1 MKLSLRQ
8 GNNIL
13 GVIGVL
19 LGIVIVILGFVQKL
33 PFTKNGMPGPGFF
46 PIICGIAI
54 AVFGALLIVETK
66 LKAKKALE
74 NEEKDS
80 DLEENIINKTE
91 LKNFVWSIGSAIMVV
106 ILSPI
111 IGMIT
116 SIGIAVAVMIKVL
129 GEDSLIKAIVIGAGT
144 ALVLFLIFKV
154 FLGVPLPNS
163 YIGL

>member
-1 MKLSLRQ
+1 MKLSLKQ

-19 LGIVIVILGFVQKL
+19 LGTVIVILGYVQKL
-33 PFTKNGMPGPGFF
+33 PFTRNGMPGPGFF

-66 LKAKKALE
+66 LKAKKAIE
-74 NEEKDS
+74 SEVKDN
-80 DLEENIINKTE
+80 DLEENIINKAE
-91 LKNFVWSIGSAIMVV
+91 LKNFAYSIGSSILVV
-106 ILSPI
+106 ILTPL
-111 IGMIT
+111 IGMII
-116 SIGIAVAVMIKVL
+116 SLGIAIAIMIKVL
-129 GEDSLIKAIVIGAGT
+129 GEDSLIKAIIIGVGT
-144 ALVLFLIFKV
+144 SLVLFLIFKV

>member
-1 MKLSLRQ
+1 
-8 GNNIL
+8 
-13 GVIGVL
+13 
-19 LGIVIVILGFVQKL
+19 
-33 PFTKNGMPGPGFF
+33 
-46 PIICGIAI
+46 
-54 AVFGALLIVETK
+54 
-66 LKAKKALE
+66 
-74 NEEKDS
+74 
-80 DLEENIINKTE
+80 
-91 LKNFVWSIGSAIMVV
+91 MVV

-154 FLGVPLPNS
+154 FLGVPMPNS